1 MRLGLRDHK
10 VLAAFV
16 ERRALSGHKLSTNG
30 QRVDGYWL
38 GGSRIAEW
46 RGGKIHFNDLGSRSA
61 QSVQRQIKGHAA
73 PMQLA
78 DWKGMSAHRSRR
90 DPDGWVSHGA
100 RELVLYTDNDPA
112 LYRAKDAFLKNM
124 HTKMRKGAY
133 DPVRGVKLWEHYV
146 ERAARSYA
154 REYGGV
160 WNKIFPKTD
169 RLEAARHFEAHE
181 RGKIQRGEYEEFP
194 PAIEADVELDSP
206 AFAPAALREFQARG
220 FVRRNRWGKFAAYTS
235 HDKRR
240 IRSTSGR
247 APCAC
252 GSQDAYWENTY
263 RDDDDTARTYAC
275 QACHAKRRRRR

>member
-16 ERRALSGHKLSTNG
+16 ERRALTGHKLSTNG
-30 QRVDGYWL
+30 QQVDGHWL
-38 GGSRIAEW
+38 GGARIAEW
-46 RGGKIHFNDLGSRSA
+46 RGGKIHFNDLGSRVA
-61 QSVQRQIKGHAA
+61 QSVHRQIKGHAA

-194 PAIEADVELDSP
+194 PV
-206 AFAPAALREFQARG
+206 
-220 FVRRNRWGKFAAYTS
+220 AAYTS

-247 APCAC
+247 PPCDC
-252 GSQDAYWENTY
+252 GSQDAYWDNTY
-263 RDDDDTARTYAC
+263 RDDDGTARTYAC
-275 QACHAKRRRRR
+275 QACHVKRRRRRR